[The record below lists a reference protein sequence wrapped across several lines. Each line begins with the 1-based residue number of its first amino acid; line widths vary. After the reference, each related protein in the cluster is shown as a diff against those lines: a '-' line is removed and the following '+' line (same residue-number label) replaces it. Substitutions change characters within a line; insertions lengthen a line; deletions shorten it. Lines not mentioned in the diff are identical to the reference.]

1 MKLAELQTQF
11 QAGIVKGDNT
21 ILASIADSRK
31 TDRATLFAVY
41 HDAYRMRLAEFLS
54 TDFPVLRA
62 HLGEEA
68 FALLVEDYIESAPSR
83 QPNARWYGARLPD
96 FMQETVLWRRNRSA
110 SDLARFER
118 ALLDAFDA
126 PDARISTIDALR
138 DIRAED
144 WPRLA
149 FEFHPSLRLL
159 DLAGGTAQ
167 IYAALAEEEEPP
179 VIRQGEEAI
188 LFWRNDGQS
197 FYRPVAEDERLALLE
212 AQQSKSFGNICA
224 LLAFQRNDAGVTQ
237 RVAGF
242 LSQWF
247 ADGLVTRVAISD

>member
-1 MKLAELQTQF
+1 MKLAELQMRF
-11 QAGIVKGDNT
+11 QAGIVKGDNA
-21 ILASIADSRK
+21 ILASIVDSRR

-54 TDFPVLRA
+54 HDFPVLRV

-68 FALLVEDYIESAPSR
+68 FGRLVEDYIEAAPSR
-83 QPNARWYGARLPD
+83 QPNARWYGTRLPD
-96 FMQETVLWRRNRSA
+96 FMQETAPWRRNRSA
-110 SDLARFER
+110 IDLARFER
-118 ALLDAFDA
+118 ALSDAFDA
-126 PDARISTIDALR
+126 PDAPISTIDALR
-138 DIRAED
+138 DISAED

-167 IYAALAEEEEPP
+167 IYAALAQEEEPP

-188 LFWRNDGQS
+188 FFWRNDGQS
-197 FYRPVAEDERLALLE
+197 FYRPVAEDERLALME
-212 AQQSKSFGNICA
+212 AGQGKRFGDICA
-224 LLAFQRNDAGVTQ
+224 LLAFQNNDDDVTR

-247 ADGLVTRVAISD
+247 ADGLVTRLAISD